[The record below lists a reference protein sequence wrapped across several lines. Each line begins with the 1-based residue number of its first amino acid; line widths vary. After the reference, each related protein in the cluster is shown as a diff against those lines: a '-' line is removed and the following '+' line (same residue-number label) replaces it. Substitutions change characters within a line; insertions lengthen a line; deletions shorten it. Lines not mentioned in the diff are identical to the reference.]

1 MFIRWKGR
9 YAYLENRYIGD
20 DGKVKSQ
27 SKYLGQNHLVALEKM
42 VDAGEISKSQ
52 FNKLVSFEP
61 EGILKPTKN
70 GYLTMNCEA
79 SCLLKNSKI
88 AIFFNE
94 KWLSGVV
101 TRDERGW
108 YLKDDGGN
116 LVGLCPGIRARLLP

>member
-9 YAYLENRYIGD
+9 YAYLENRYTGE

-42 VDAGEISKSQ
+42 LDAGEISKSQ
-52 FNKLVSFEP
+52 FRKLISCEP
-61 EGILKPTKN
+61 EGVLKPTKN
-70 GYLTMNCEA
+70 GYLTINCEA

-88 AIFFNE
+88 AIFFNG
-94 KWLSGVV
+94 KWLPGTVA
-101 TRDERGW
+101 RDEREW

-116 LVGLCPGIRARLLP
+116 VVGLCPGTRVRILL

>member
-1 MFIRWKGR
+1 
-9 YAYLENRYIGD
+9 
-20 DGKVKSQ
+20 
-27 SKYLGQNHLVALEKM
+27 
-42 VDAGEISKSQ
+42 
-52 FNKLVSFEP
+52 LVSFEP

-88 AIFFNE
+88 AIFFNG
-94 KWLSGVV
+94 KWLFGVV

-116 LVGLCPGIRARLLP
+116 LVGLCPGIRARLLL